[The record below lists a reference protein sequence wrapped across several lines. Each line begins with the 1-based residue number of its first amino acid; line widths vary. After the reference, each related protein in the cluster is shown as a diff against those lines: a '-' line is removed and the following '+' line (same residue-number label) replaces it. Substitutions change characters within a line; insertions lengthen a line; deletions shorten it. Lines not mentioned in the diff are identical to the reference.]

1 MIRINS
7 TPLRKLD
14 EIAQSHFDG
23 LEQTI
28 LGRLATLKIRQR
40 DFITT
45 NLKRILVSK
54 PVELIKV
61 DQEFVNYCTAPGGIG
76 RMQAHTVY
84 RGIPKVFDY
93 KHFTVT
99 RAPYYCGYD
108 LAKSLNV
115 PTCPYCN
122 RNYTVTVDHPRRLTR
137 ADFDHFL
144 PKKDYKLFHLS
155 FYNLIPSCLICNRSV
170 KNQNPM
176 AYGDYIHP
184 YEEGF
189 GTAAKF
195 SHLPLDP
202 ESALGLSNKFSISLV
217 TNPLEPL
224 KAGKCVRSFGL
235 FQIKAIYEESHGWEI
250 ADVLRRHHVSNGK
263 YLSML
268 HSAFPSL
275 GTVEELY
282 RLAFGNNH
290 NEDDFVNRPLSKLT
304 KDIVEQLVFLNPLV
318 RI

>member
-14 EIAQSHFDG
+14 DIAEQHFKG

-28 LGRLATLKIRQR
+28 LGRLANLTIRQR
-40 DFITT
+40 GFIKN

-54 PVELIKV
+54 PNELIKV
-61 DQEFVNYCTAPGGIG
+61 NQDFVTYCTAPVGIG
-76 RMQAHTVY
+76 RMAVGNIY
-84 RGIPKVFDY
+84 RGISKVFNY
-93 KHFTVT
+93 KHFTAT
-99 RAPYYCGYD
+99 RATYYCGYD

-144 PKKDYKLFHLS
+144 PKKDYPLLHLS
-155 FYNLIPSCLICNRSV
+155 FYNLVPSCLICNRSV

-176 AYGDYIHP
+176 AYGAFVHP

-195 SHLPLDP
+195 SHIPLDP
-202 ESALGLSNKFSISLV
+202 ESALGLSNKFSINLLP
-217 TNPLEPL
+217 NPLEPI
-224 KAGKCVRSFGL
+224 KAAKCVSSFGL

-250 ADVLRRHHVSNGK
+250 ADVVRRHHVSNGR
-263 YLSML
+263 YLAMI
-268 HSAFPSL
+268 HSSFPEL
-275 GTVEELY
+275 GTVDELY
-282 RLAFGNNH
+282 RLAFGNLYH
-290 NEDDFVNRPLSKLT
+290 EDDFVNRPLSKLT
-304 KDIVEQLVFLNPLV
+304 KDIVDQLVFLNPLSNL
-318 RI
+318 